1 MDIFSYRES
10 LTEHVVSG
18 GPQEDAIATYAPTLT
33 QPVAEKAEE
42 LIQKYNITTV
52 YDLGAGDLTLA
63 VYLAENTS
71 VTIVAYEL
79 NEKLIDNSIDFWNE
93 VGVWDAEQIDVR
105 AADFRS
111 ELHEI
116 EQNSQSLLVNCGQSN
131 HLEPQQTTLPLL
143 SSKTGSEILVYNLP
157 EQKQ

>member
-1 MDIFSYRES
+1 MDIFSHRES
-10 LTEHVVSG
+10 LTEHIVSG
-18 GPQEDAIATYAPTLT
+18 GPQEETVATYAPTLT
-33 QPVAEKAEE
+33 RTVAEKTEE

-79 NEKLIDNSIDFWNE
+79 NEILISNSIDFWKE
-93 VGVWDAEQIDVR
+93 VEVWADEQIEIRVE
-105 AADFRS
+105 DFR
-111 ELHEI
+111 EDLHEI
-116 EQNSQSLLVNCGQSN
+116 DQTPNNLLVNCGQSN
-131 HLEPQQTTLPLL
+131 HLNPQQTTSLLL
-143 SSKTGSEILVYNLP
+143 SSKVGSDISLYNLP

>member
-42 LIQKYNITTV
+42 IIQKYNITTV

-143 SSKTGSEILVYNLP
+143 SSKTGSEISVYNLP